1 MDELLLN
8 AEQIDKLETSM
19 RQVIRDECASLQQHV
34 RIQLMT
40 SLNAIFKDVEELKY
54 KIGKLEY
61 DIGALAGPN
70 DEELGV

>member
-1 MDELLLN
+1 MDEQLLN
-8 AEQIDKLETSM
+8 AEQMDRIEASM
-19 RQVIRDECASLQQHV
+19 RQAIRDERANLQHHV
-34 RIQLMT
+34 RILLMT
-40 SLNAIFKDVEELKY
+40 SLNSIFKDVEELKY